1 MGRQIFVDVNRLMHD
16 TIDGETIII
25 DSVEGRLHVLG
36 GAAPV
41 LWHAATLGADTH
53 RLVDEVADRYG
64 PDASVQAL
72 SFVNTLLSQGLVT
85 LVDGPAGDTTSLE
98 WPQVFTQPRIEQFDD
113 IADIL
118 TMDPIHE
125 VDVSRGWPRRAIEP

>member
-1 MGRQIFVDVNRLMHD
+1 
-16 TIDGETIII
+16 
-25 DSVEGRLHVLG
+25 
-36 GAAPV
+36 V